1 MLQIHGLNKTT
12 LLDYPGRVAATVF
25 LGGCNLRCPFCHNS
39 GLVLSQETQPIITQ
53 EEFFTFLIKRK
64 NILQGVCVTGGE
76 PTISPGLNTFLKK
89 IKLAGY
95 PVKLD
100 TNGLHPEVLEELL
113 CDRLVDYIA
122 MDIKGSPRNYG
133 RCTGMFDLVLE
144 PVLQSISLLK
154 QSDIP
159 YEFRTTVV
167 KELHTVEEFK
177 EIGAMLKGATQYFL
191 QAYRDGAD
199 VICPG
204 FHSMEE
210 DEMRKA
216 AELMRQYVGQ
226 VGLRGIETT

>member
-39 GLVLSQETQPIITQ
+39 GLVLSQETQPIIPE
-53 EEFFTFLIKRK
+53 EEFFSFLKKRK
-64 NILQGVCVTGGE
+64 NILQGICITGGE
-76 PTISPGLNTFLKK
+76 PTISPELTPFLRK
-89 IKLAGY
+89 IKAEGY

-100 TNGLHPEVLEELL
+100 TNGLHPEVLEELI

-133 RCTGMFDLVLE
+133 RCTGILDLVLE
-144 PVLQSISLLK
+144 PVLQSVLLLI
-154 QSDIP
+154 QSGIT

-167 KELHTVEEFK
+167 RELHTVEEFR
-177 EIGAMLKGATQYFL
+177 EIGSMIKGAKQYFL

-204 FHSMEE
+204 FHGMEE
-210 DEMRKA
+210 EEMIKA
-216 AELMRQYVGQ
+216 AELMKEYVGQ
-226 VGLRGIETT
+226 VGLRGIEIT